1 VPDLVVDVRDAVVT
15 MAGFPALAGA
25 TLAVR
30 EGEIVVLAGP
40 NGAGKTT
47 LLRLCAGLVAPVRGS
62 ARVFGL
68 DVAEQRDAVRSRVGF
83 LGHANG
89 LYGELTTRE
98 NVAFHAA
105 LVGASRDEVDAA
117 LNRLGL
123 GGRLA
128 GVPVTRLSAGQ
139 RRRCALANLVVRRA
153 GLWLLDEPHAGLDA
167 AARRELDDTLLAA
180 SRSGATIMFA
190 SHDLDRL
197 GNLAPRIVR
206 IESGCVTSD
215 TAGLD
220 AHAAAGGAVTAD
232 DDAESVSSTPS
243 RKGARP

>member
-1 VPDLVVDVRDAVVT
+1 MVDVRDAVVT

-47 LLRLCAGLVAPVRGS
+47 LLRLCAGLIAPIRGS

-68 DVAEQRDAVRSRVGF
+68 DVAEHRDEVRSRVGF

-89 LYGELTTRE
+89 LYAELTTRE

-117 LNRLGL
+117 LHRLGL

-128 GVPVTRLSAGQ
+128 DVPVARLSAGQ

-167 AARRELDDTLLAA
+167 NARRELDDTLLAA

-197 GNLAPRIVR
+197 GNLRPRVVRVNAGVVEGDASVGAVGDEASHGGAPR
-206 IESGCVTSD
+206 
-215 TAGLD
+215 
-220 AHAAAGGAVTAD
+220 
-232 DDAESVSSTPS
+232 
-243 RKGARP
+243 

>member
-1 VPDLVVDVRDAVVT
+1 MPALVVDVRDAVVT

-25 TLAVR
+25 SLAVR

-47 LLRLCAGLVAPVRGS
+47 LLRLCAGLVPPVRGS
-62 ARVFGL
+62 AKVFGL
-68 DVAEQRDAVRSRVGF
+68 DVADDRDAVRSRVGF

-89 LYGELTTRE
+89 LYAELTTRE
-98 NVAFHAA
+98 NVSFHAA

-117 LNRLGL
+117 LRRLGL
-123 GGRLA
+123 DGRLA
-128 GVPVTRLSAGQ
+128 DVAVAKLSAGQ

-167 AARRELDDTLLAA
+167 QARRELDDTLRAA

-197 GNLAPRIVR
+197 GDLQPRIVQ
-206 IESGCVTSD
+206 IHGGVVTEDSSVAQPIHD
-215 TAGLD
+215 D
-220 AHAAAGGAVTAD
+220 SRAD
-232 DDAESVSSTPS
+232 E
-243 RKGARP
+243 RR

>member
-1 VPDLVVDVRDAVVT
+1 MPALVVDVRDAVVT

-25 TLAVR
+25 SLAVR

-47 LLRLCAGLVAPVRGS
+47 LLRLCAGLVPPVRGS
-62 ARVFGL
+62 AKVFGL
-68 DVAEQRDAVRSRVGF
+68 DVADDRDAVRSRVGF

-89 LYGELTTRE
+89 LYAELTTRE

-117 LNRLGL
+117 LRRLGL
-123 GGRLA
+123 DGRLA
-128 GVPVTRLSAGQ
+128 DVAVAKLSAGQ

-167 AARRELDDTLLAA
+167 QARRELDDTLRAA

-197 GNLAPRIVR
+197 GDLQPRIVQ
-206 IESGCVTSD
+206 IHGGVVTEDSSVAQPIHD
-215 TAGLD
+215 D
-220 AHAAAGGAVTAD
+220 SRAD
-232 DDAESVSSTPS
+232 E
-243 RKGARP
+243 RR